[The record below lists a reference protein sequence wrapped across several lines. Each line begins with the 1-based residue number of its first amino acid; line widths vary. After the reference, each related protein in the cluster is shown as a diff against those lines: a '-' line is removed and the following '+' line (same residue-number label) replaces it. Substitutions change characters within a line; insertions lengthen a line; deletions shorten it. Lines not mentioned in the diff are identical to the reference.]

1 MAFQIQGGVW
11 PTMITPY
18 TPDHKID
25 YDAIPKMVDFY
36 ARRGCDGIFAVCQS
50 SEMLFLS
57 KEEKVELAKAVVAA
71 NQGRMQIVASGHTA
85 TDLKTQLEEIEA
97 MMKVDGVDAYVL
109 VSNALDPENQGD
121 EVFLE
126 RFNKTVDAFPEVAF
140 GIYECPMPYKRLVTL
155 PALKEMAT
163 SGKLV
168 FLKDTCCDYELIR
181 ERINTVSGTPL
192 KIFNANAASFY
203 DSYLHGGAGYNGIM
217 ANYHPELYRWT
228 LDHSESDPEKAQ
240 LMAHLLCELAM
251 IEMRLYPVSAKYH
264 MGLVG
269 IPMELYARSADCSRF
284 DKNAKQE
291 VDSMFAVEKALH
303 KMLGIT
309 AL

>member
-1 MAFQIQGGVW
+1 MEFQIHGGVW

-18 TPDHKID
+18 TENGKID
-25 YDAIPKMVDFY
+25 YKAIPKMVDFY
-36 ARRGCDGIFAVCQS
+36 ARRGCNGIFAICQS
-50 SEMLFLS
+50 SEMLYLS
-57 KEEKVELAKAVVAA
+57 KQEKLDLARAVTEA
-71 NQGRMQIVASGHTA
+71 NSGRMQIVASGHTA
-85 TDLKTQLEEIEA
+85 TDLKTQFEEIEA
-97 MMKVDGVDAYVL
+97 MMKISGIGAYVL
-109 VSNALDPENQGD
+109 VSNALDPKNEGD
-121 EVFLE
+121 DVFLE
-126 RFNKTVDAFPEVAF
+126 RFYKTADAFPEITF
-140 GIYECPMPYKRLVTL
+140 GIYECPLPYKRLVTL

-181 ERINTVSGTPL
+181 ARIQATANTPL

-217 ANYHPELYRWT
+217 ANYHPELYRWA
-228 LDHSESDPEKAQ
+228 LDHSKSESERAK
-240 LMAHLLCELAM
+240 LMADLLCEFAM

-264 MGLVG
+264 MNLVG
-269 IPMELYARSADCSRF
+269 IPMSLYSRSADCKRF

-291 VDSMFAVEKALH
+291 VDSLFALEKALH
-303 KMLGIT
+303 QHLGIT

>member
-1 MAFQIQGGVW
+1 MAFDIKSGVW

-18 TPDHKID
+18 TADGKID
-25 YDAIPKMVDFY
+25 FKTIPAMVDFY
-36 ARRGCDGIFAVCQS
+36 YERGCDGIFAVCQS

-57 KEEKVELAKAVVAA
+57 KQEKIDLAQAVVDA

-85 TDLKTQLEEIEA
+85 TDLPTQLEEIEA
-97 MMKVDGVDAYVL
+97 MMKIDGIGAYVL

-121 EVFLE
+121 AFFMD
-126 RFNKTVDAFPEVAF
+126 RFYKTTDAFPEVSF
-140 GIYECPMPYKRLVTL
+140 GIYECPKPYKRLVTL
-155 PALKEMAT
+155 PALKELAE

-181 ERINTVSGTPL
+181 ERL
-192 KIFNANAASFY
+192 KIVEGTSLKLLNANAASYF
-203 DSYLHGGAGYNGIM
+203 DSYLHGSAGYNGVM

-228 LDHSESDPEKAQ
+228 IDHAHTDPEKAQ
-240 LMAHLLCELAM
+240 LLSDLLVNLAM

-264 MGLVG
+264 MNLVG
-269 IPMELYARSADCSRF
+269 IPMELYARSADCTLF

-291 VDSMFAVEKALH
+291 VDSMFAVEKELH
-303 KMLGIT
+303 KMLGI
-309 AL
+309 

>member
-25 YDAIPKMVDFY
+25 YEAIPKMVDFY

-50 SEMLFLS
+50 SEMLYLS

-97 MMKVDGVDAYVL
+97 MMKVEGVDAYVL

-126 RFNKTVDAFPEVAF
+126 RFNKTVDTFPEVTF
-140 GIYECPMPYKRLVTL
+140 GIYECPMPYKRLVSL

-181 ERINTVSGTPL
+181 ERIKTVSGTPL

-228 LDHSESDPEKAQ
+228 LDHSKSDPEKAQ
-240 LMAHLLCELAM
+240 LMADLLCELAM

-303 KMLGIT
+303 RMLGIT